1 MERGTAPLV
10 VELCQTFT
18 NYFTASNGLN
28 LGFEIVERDKS
39 KISFFYFTDEDISE
53 IEFRERL
60 AQTERQMW
68 NLVATNP
75 GEALLQGE
83 ETPGA
88 TLALSRQSA
97 LINAVDGVSALL
109 GIFFRV
115 GVRIAVGSWKEKD
128 TRALMGAIRFNDE
141 GAERR
146 ASSLHQ
152 VLAEKYT
159 GQTLF
164 LLSEQQ
170 NHILSPMI
178 GKGKAV
184 TPEPRIKILFLG
196 ANSTGSPLELEREV
210 SKIQNNLKL
219 ARERDNLVLKQEW
232 AVTVDLL
239 MQAMLDE
246 SPTIVHF
253 SGHGGQSGIIL
264 QDEAGKPKT
273 VSSDA
278 LAKLFKLFKDTVQCV
293 VLNACYSES
302 QAQAIRQHIPYVI
315 GMRSRI
321 LDAAAVAFATG
332 FYKAIGAGRDVP
344 FAFDM
349 GETSMRLESTGD
361 EGVPVLI

>member
-1 MERGTAPLV
+1 
-10 VELCQTFT
+10 
-18 NYFTASNGLN
+18 
-28 LGFEIVERDKS
+28 
-39 KISFFYFTDEDISE
+39 
-53 IEFRERL
+53 
-60 AQTERQMW
+60 
-68 NLVATNP
+68 
-75 GEALLQGE
+75 
-83 ETPGA
+83 
-88 TLALSRQSA
+88 
-97 LINAVDGVSALL
+97 
-109 GIFFRV
+109 
-115 GVRIAVGSWKEKD
+115 
-128 TRALMGAIRFNDE
+128 MGAIRFNDE

-146 ASSLHQ
+146 ASTLHQ

-164 LLSEQQ
+164 LLSAQQ
-170 NHILSPMI
+170 NHILSPII
-178 GKGKAV
+178 GKGEIM
-184 TPEPRIKILFLG
+184 PPDRRIKILFLG
-196 ANSTGSPLELEREV
+196 ANSSGTPLDLEREV
-210 SKIQNNLKL
+210 SKIQNNLTL
-219 ARERDNLVLKQEW
+219 ARERDNLVLTQVW
-232 AVTVDLL
+232 AVTVDSL
-239 MQAMLDE
+239 MQAMLDKA
-246 SPTIVHF
+246 PTIVHF

-264 QDEAGKPKT
+264 RDEVGNPKI

-349 GETSMRLESTGD
+349 GEASMRLESTGD